1 MGFLVKVIG
10 KALEDIKVFLDIA
23 VENIIDGNIIAFPTD
38 SVYGLGCDPTNL
50 NAVKRLFNIKF
61 RDASKGFL
69 LLVYDIQEAEK
80 IAEFNDPARKLAD
93 QFWPGELSLILKRKP
108 QCIIPPVVSANEET
122 IGLRVP
128 KNEIIR
134 EILNLLK
141 KKGNFGGIAG
151 TSANYAGEEP
161 STDGQEISRKFLN
174 PIDFIIDNGETRS
187 KIPTTIV
194 DCTKHEIDILREGKI
209 TREQIYEA
217 LSG

>member
-50 NAVKRLFNIKF
+50 DAVKRLFNIKF
-61 RDASKGFL
+61 RDKSKGFL
-69 LLVYDIQEAEK
+69 LLVYDVQEAEK
-80 IAEFNDPARKLAD
+80 IAKFNDPARKLAN
-93 QFWPGELSLILKRKP
+93 QFWPGELSLILNRKP
-108 QCIIPPVVSANEET
+108 QCIIPKEVSASKET

-128 KNEIIR
+128 KNKIIR
-134 EILNLLK
+134 EILNILK
-141 KKGNFGGIAG
+141 NKGRVGGIVG

-161 STDGQEISRKFLN
+161 STDGQEVSRKFLN
-174 PIDFIIDNGETRS
+174 PIDFIIDYGETIS

-194 DCTKHEIDILREGKI
+194 DCTKTRIEILREGKI
-209 TREQIYEA
+209 TKEQIYEA
-217 LSG
+217 LSE